1 MNKTANL
8 DRLMNPRSVAVIGA
22 SNKPGRVGRI
32 IFEQLLRFKGPVYP
46 VNTLE
51 KEVLGKQAYGHVA
64 DLPETVDLAVI
75 AIGAD
80 SSVNVADDCAR
91 RGIPALIIVA
101 GGFSETGTKG
111 RVLEERL
118 VSITRDFPTRILGP
132 NTLGLFLPH
141 NRLDTI
147 FVDHGDKALAG
158 GGKVAFISQSGSVG
172 TEALGLAS
180 NTGFGMRA
188 FVGLGN
194 KCDLDEIDF
203 LAWFGREPETT
214 CLAFYIESMT
224 QGRQFLEEAKKVSL
238 VKPVV
243 VLKAGRSE
251 AGADAVGSHTGR
263 LAGSDRVV
271 GGAFRQFGIQRVFDD
286 EELCDAAKTL
296 SGLPPAEGN
305 RVAILTPAGG
315 YGVMG
320 ADHVEMPR
328 SGICLQMAQLTPETR
343 ERICS
348 VSFPFASCRNPVDL
362 TASANDRMMG
372 DALSAIIDDDGVD
385 IVICTAFFSPPSI
398 TDRLVE
404 VIAAKAAGS
413 KKPVIVFTQY
423 GPFTDR
429 YLRQFH
435 QEGVVGF
442 PSIGRAVRAAGFL
455 VERAEILH
463 AIRTES

>member
-111 RVLEERL
+111 RALEDRL
-118 VSITRDFPTRILGP
+118 VSITRSFPTRILGP
-132 NTLGLFLPH
+132 NTLGLFLPY

-243 VLKAGRSE
+243 VLKA
-251 AGADAVGSHTGR
+251 
-263 LAGSDRVV
+263 
-271 GGAFRQFGIQRVFDD
+271 
-286 EELCDAAKTL
+286 
-296 SGLPPAEGN
+296 
-305 RVAILTPAGG
+305 
-315 YGVMG
+315 
-320 ADHVEMPR
+320 
-328 SGICLQMAQLTPETR
+328 
-343 ERICS
+343 
-348 VSFPFASCRNPVDL
+348 
-362 TASANDRMMG
+362 
-372 DALSAIIDDDGVD
+372 
-385 IVICTAFFSPPSI
+385 
-398 TDRLVE
+398 
-404 VIAAKAAGS
+404 
-413 KKPVIVFTQY
+413 
-423 GPFTDR
+423 
-429 YLRQFH
+429 
-435 QEGVVGF
+435 
-442 PSIGRAVRAAGFL
+442 
-455 VERAEILH
+455 
-463 AIRTES
+463 